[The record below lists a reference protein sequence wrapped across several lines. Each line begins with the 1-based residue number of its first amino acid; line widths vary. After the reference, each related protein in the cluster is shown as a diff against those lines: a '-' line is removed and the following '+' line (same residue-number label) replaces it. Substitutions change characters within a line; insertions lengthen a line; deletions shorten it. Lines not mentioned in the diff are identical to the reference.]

1 MFSIDL
7 RTSILE
13 FSLLEITNHF
23 KAMKAGEI
31 MEIIGIDGAGLAEL
45 KGLLPD
51 KGWEQVVFETMGQT
65 GALFRL
71 RLKKVSMPSVRKP
84 RANARGEK

>member
-23 KAMKAGEI
+23 TAMKTGEV
-31 MEIIGIDGAGLAEL
+31 MEITGIDGTGLVEL
-45 KGLLPD
+45 KSLLPD
-51 KGWEQVVFETMGQT
+51 KGWEQALFEPMGRT
-65 GALFRL
+65 GTLFRL
-71 RLKKVSMPSVRKP
+71 RLKKTSAPPAQKP
-84 RANARGEK
+84 GADA